1 MKQLKT
7 WCKSKTDVDLLK
19 PHLIP
24 LCAIKDDREQY
35 DAYIRNE
42 ILPEWIRLQS
52 LYKSD
57 RKQKELKAKTKNKKK

>member
-1 MKQLKT
+1 MVEE
-7 WCKSKTDVDLLK
+7 DVALLK

-24 LCAIKDDREQY
+24 LCAIKDDRVQY

-52 LYKSD
+52 LCKSD
-57 RKQKELKAKTKNKKK
+57 WKQKELKTKTKNKKK